1 VIKSAFDSKV
11 EGPVLLPQEM
21 LEKTLPRIIVAPAVA
36 RLWVHVVNAEPLHVR
51 QQRAEK
57 NDTKKENVERAEHPR
72 PAVNADGDD
81 AGRGEKN
88 EGVLV
93 AQAEAHDRGAY
104 ERSAALAVVGKA
116 HCDIEKRAHEEVVD
130 GKYLRLNGILPD
142 EGAERVQASRH
153 GAEDDTAAQSQGGKT
168 QHTGC

>member
-116 HCDIEKRAHEEVVD
+116 HCDIEKMTLPLNRRAVRLSIPAAREVQPAQ
-130 GKYLRLNGILPD
+130 KYAILV
-142 EGAERVQASRH
+142 AVLSCQ
-153 GAEDDTAAQSQGGKT
+153 
-168 QHTGC
+168 